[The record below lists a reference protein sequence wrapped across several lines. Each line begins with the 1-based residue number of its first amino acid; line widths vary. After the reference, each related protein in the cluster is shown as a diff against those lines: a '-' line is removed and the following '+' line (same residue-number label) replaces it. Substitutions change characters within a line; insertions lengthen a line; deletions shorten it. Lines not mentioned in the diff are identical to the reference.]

1 MRRVRRTVQEK
12 LHNRRGAS
20 LLYAFL
26 FLLVAS
32 MVSTVILS
40 GAVTAI
46 KRAHDDTTRTQS
58 YLTLESAAGIFREEL
73 KTSSVTIT
81 SSGGAWQYAHKG
93 LFGEAIET
101 FVRKAVEGETEKVE
115 RRFVLTVPSQE
126 EAFQAVQMDFTLE
139 QDAEI
144 ERYYANGV
152 IQIQSEIPSEGKGT
166 NQKLY
171 LSGELNLSLP
181 VSEEKQT
188 TVSMDSTKLHTR
200 PEKQEEAAS

>member
-1 MRRVRRTVQEK
+1 MRRTVREK
-12 LHNRRGAS
+12 LHSRRGAS

-32 MVSTVILS
+32 MVSTVILA

-46 KRAHDDTTRTQS
+46 KRAHDDTARTQS
-58 YLTLESAAGIFREEL
+58 YLTLESAAAVFREQL

-115 RRFVLTVPSQE
+115 RHFVLTVPTQ
-126 EAFQAVQMDFTLE
+126 EAFRDVQMDFTLE